1 MVRSGGELS
10 DQVLRYE
17 RAGTPLPFCLDES
30 YEQLFTNRKY
40 DSSKVDKCKC
50 GSKRVFEVQLL
61 PQIISYLSK
70 DGLLKDKE
78 DEMEITWSA
87 VWVFCCERD
96 CGIGEGED
104 EAFLEETIMLQYE

>member
-17 RAGTPLPFCLDES
+17 RAGAPLPFCVDEA
-30 YEQLFTNRKY
+30 YETLFNGKKY
-40 DSSKVDKCKC
+40 DASKVERCSC
-50 GSKRVFEVQLL
+50 GSRRVFEVQLM
-61 PQIISYLSK
+61 PQIVSYLSK

-87 VWVFCCERD
+87 VWVFCCEKD
-96 CGIGEGED
+96 CGID
-104 EAFLEETIMLQYE
+104 ERKEEAWKEEKCMLQYE